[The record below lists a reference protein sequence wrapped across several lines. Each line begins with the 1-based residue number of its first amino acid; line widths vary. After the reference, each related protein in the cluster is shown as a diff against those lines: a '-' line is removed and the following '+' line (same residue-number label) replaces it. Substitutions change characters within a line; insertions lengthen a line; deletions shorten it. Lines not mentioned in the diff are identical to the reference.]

1 VIVGYLRVSSEQQG
15 ADGYGLDAQAE
26 AITRACE
33 ARGWE
38 APRLVRE
45 VASASQDARKRPV
58 LVRAI
63 NDLEDDDETGV
74 LMVARLDRLTRSVG
88 SFALLVDRA
97 ARKGWDL
104 VCLDP
109 AVDMST
115 PYGRA
120 MAGMAAVFAQL
131 ERELIS
137 QRTKEGLA
145 AARARGAG
153 IPEGKLTADVLAE
166 ARALM
171 DEGASLRRVAR
182 MFGVQHTSLLRALQ
196 RQAAQAGTGS

>member
-1 VIVGYLRVSSEQQG
+1 MIVGYCRVSSEAQG
-15 ADGYGLDAQAE
+15 ADGYSLDAQEE
-26 AITRACE
+26 AIRRACDG
-33 ARGWE
+33 RGWE
-38 APRLVRE
+38 APAVVRE
-45 VASASQDARKRPV
+45 VASGSKANRPLLLDAVMRV
-58 LVRAI
+58 
-63 NDLEDDDETGV
+63 EDAQGI
-74 LMVARLDRLTRSVG
+74 LMVARLDRLSRSVG
-88 SFALLVDRA
+88 YFAQMLDRA
-97 ARKGWDL
+97 QRNGWAI

-153 IPEGKLTADVLAE
+153 IPEGKLNAVLDDVRLQVQAGTSIRAI
-166 ARALM
+166 ARDL
-171 DEGASLRRVAR
+171 
-182 MFGVQHTSLLRALQ
+182 GVQHTSVSRALK
-196 RQAAQAGTGS
+196 RQAAQGVVRS

>member
-1 VIVGYLRVSSEQQG
+1 MIVAYCRVSSEAQG
-15 ADGYGLDAQAE
+15 ADGYGLDAQEE
-26 AITRACE
+26 AIRRACDG
-33 ARGWE
+33 RGWE
-38 APRLVRE
+38 APAVVRE
-45 VASASQDARKRPV
+45 IASGSKANRPLLLDAVMRVEAAKG
-58 LVRAI
+58 I
-63 NDLEDDDETGV
+63 
-74 LMVARLDRLTRSVG
+74 LMVARLDRLSRSVG
-88 SFALLVDRA
+88 YFAQMLDRA
-97 ARKGWDL
+97 QRNGWAI

-153 IPEGKLTADVLAE
+153 IPEGKLTPHILRCARDDLAN
-166 ARALM
+166 
-171 DEGASLRRVAR
+171 GHSLREIAR
-182 MFGVQHTSLLRALQ
+182 WLDVQHTSLSRALK
-196 RQAAQAGTGS
+196 RQDAQGRVGS

>member
-1 VIVGYLRVSSEQQG
+1 MIVAYCRVSSEAQG
-15 ADGYGLDAQAE
+15 ADGYGLDAQEE
-26 AITRACE
+26 AIRRACE
-33 ARGWE
+33 GRGWE
-38 APRLVRE
+38 APAVVRE
-45 VASASQDARKRPV
+45 VASGSKANRPLLLDAVMRVEAAKGI
-58 LVRAI
+58 LV
-63 NDLEDDDETGV
+63 
-74 LMVARLDRLTRSVG
+74 VARLDRLSRSVG
-88 SFALLVDRA
+88 YFAQMLDRA
-97 ARKGWDL
+97 QRNGWAI

-153 IPEGKLTADVLAE
+153 IPEGKL
-166 ARALM
+166 ARREREILDLRAHGLNLREIGALY
-171 DEGASLRRVAR
+171 E
-182 MFGVQHTSLLRALQ
+182 VQHTSILRHLR
-196 RQAAQAGTGS
+196 RQDAQGRVGS

>member
-1 VIVGYLRVSSEQQG
+1 MIVGYLRVSSEQQG

-38 APRLVRE
+38 APRLARE
-45 VASASQDARKRPV
+45 VASGAKDNRPV
-58 LVRAI
+58 LSEAVESVASVGGTLI
-63 NDLEDDDETGV
+63 
-74 LMVARLDRLTRSVG
+74 VARLDRLSRSVG
-88 SFALLVDRA
+88 HFATLLDRSQ
-97 ARKGWDL
+97 REGWQL
-104 VCLDP
+104 VTLDP
-109 AVDMST
+109 AVDT
-115 PYGRA
+115 TTAYGRA

-137 QRTKEGLA
+137 QRTREGLA

-153 IPEGKLTADVLAE
+153 IPEGKLNAAILQWTRVMCE
-166 ARALM
+166 NGWSIRECARQL
-171 DEGASLRRVAR
+171 
-182 MFGVQHTSLLRALQ
+182 GVQHTSLSRALK